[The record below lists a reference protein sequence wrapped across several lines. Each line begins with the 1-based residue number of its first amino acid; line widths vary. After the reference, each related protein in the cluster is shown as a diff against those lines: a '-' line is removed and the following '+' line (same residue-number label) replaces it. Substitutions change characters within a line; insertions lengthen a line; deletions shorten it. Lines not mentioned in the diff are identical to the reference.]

1 MLTRCGCGALILLL
15 VGGCFSNP
23 PADGATDGG
32 STSEDGTTTA
42 VNPTTMPPTTVATT
56 IDPGTTST
64 GQDESTSSSSASSS
78 ESGGESTSTGLADDS
93 TGSGPM
99 CPPGEVLIGT
109 LCVAPL
115 VVSDAVTVVAPPDL
129 APSGGAPCI
138 PAECLSG
145 RPLGGGFAFDGLLA
159 HSTERDADMVSW
171 TTCAGPDPENDN
183 DLWQGYARC
192 SEAEGDVFVVSE
204 SYDLDGDEGTSCYDV
219 TCPEGSTLIGGGGRW
234 GPTFEFQGSEPD
246 DDGSHWRVCGSGGNE
261 PTEVE
266 VDAYCTALPEGS
278 EVAVFTESVEV
289 EGGGTSDCVEVSCPA
304 GIAVSGGGFGV
315 VTSVIEASH
324 PLPGDAEGWRACGRA
339 DGIFTLTV
347 RARVMCLQ
355 G

>member
-1 MLTRCGCGALILLL
+1 MLIRCGRGVLALLL
-15 VGGCFSNP
+15 VAGCFSNP
-23 PADGATDGG
+23 PAGGTPDGG
-32 STSEDGTTTA
+32 STSEDTTTTT
-42 VNPTTMPPTTVATT
+42 VPPTTMPPTTVATT

-64 GQDESTSSSSASSS
+64 GDDESTSTSSSSSS
-78 ESGGESTSTGLADDS
+78 ESGGESTSTGHDDDS
-93 TGSGPM
+93 TGSGPA
-99 CPPGEVLIGT
+99 CPRGEVLIGA

-115 VVSDAVTVVAPPDL
+115 VVTDAVTVVAPPD
-129 APSGGAPCI
+129 PSPTGGAPCI
-138 PAECLSG
+138 QAECLSG

-159 HSTERDADMVSW
+159 HSAHRNADMVSW
-171 TTCAGPDPENDN
+171 ITCAGPDLEND
-183 DLWQGYARC
+183 DELWQGYARC

-204 SYDLDGDEGTSCYDV
+204 SYELDGDEGTACYDV
-219 TCPEGSTLIGGGGRW
+219 TCPDGATLIGGGGRW
-234 GPTFEFQGSEPD
+234 GPTFDFQGSEPD
-246 DDGSHWRVCGSGGNE
+246 DDGSHWRVCGSGGME

-278 EVAVFTESVEV
+278 EVAVLSESVEV
-289 EGGGTSDCVEVSCPA
+289 PGGMSDCVDVSCPT

-315 VTSVIEASH
+315 VTSVLEASH
-324 PLPGDAEGWRACGRA
+324 PLPGDADGWRACGRA